1 VLRAL
6 TLCRIALILAGI
18 YGQTARAGETER
30 QLPQLDLTSV
40 DGQIQRL
47 GASESAPIDAIVFMS
62 PECPISCQYVP
73 ELNRLHQRYATKGV
87 RLAGVVSD
95 PTISRSKAGKFAQ
108 EFQLQFPL
116 LFDSSGLLADAC
128 KPSHVP
134 EVFVF
139 RKAQLVYRGRID
151 NTYTAPGTRRQQP
164 TVRDLVG
171 VLETLLAGEEV
182 AFHRTEPI
190 GCPVEQRSQAS
201 SARAVTYNRD
211 IAPIVHAHC
220 TNCHRDGEVAPFA
233 LASYGDVTK
242 RAAWILEVVDS
253 GFMPPWRAK
262 QGHGQFK
269 GERHLTDG
277 EVGLIKSWV
286 SEGAPE
292 GNPDDLP
299 PLPRFASGWRLG
311 QPDLVVRVPDAYEVP
326 ADGPDVFRNFAIKL
340 DLREKIHVK
349 AIEFQPGNRR
359 VVHHA
364 LVLCDPS
371 SRALERDA
379 SDPQSGYP
387 SAATGVE
394 ELVRGAQYLDVWA
407 PGVTSQPFPP
417 GVALPVE
424 PGSALVIN
432 VHYHPS
438 GKPESDQSLVGLY
451 FADESEP
458 ISHPVFVDLLFAV
471 ASADIDIPPGARG
484 HRITADF
491 TLPTDI
497 KLLGVFPHMHY
508 LGTEMKA
515 KAIRPDGQEEPLV
528 WIEKW
533 DFNWQDKFVYS
544 SPLELTKGT
553 RLDLEAWFDNSADNP
568 HNRSDPPQRVL
579 LGEESTDEMCLM
591 ILQAATASQAEA
603 DQLRQ
608 GILQATLK
616 MMANAKMN
624 PEFRRRMVPE
634 ILQLINSSRKK
645 VTKPE

>member
-1 VLRAL
+1 MLRAVS
-6 TLCRIALILAGI
+6 LCRLALILAGY
-18 YGQTARAGETER
+18 YGQTALAGETEL
-30 QLPQLDLTSV
+30 QLPRLDLTSV
-40 DGQIQRL
+40 DGQIHRIA
-47 GASESAPIDAIVFMS
+47 ASESAPIEAIVFVS

-73 ELNRLHQRYATKGV
+73 ELNRLHQRYSIKGV
-87 RLAGVVSD
+87 RLACAISD
-95 PTISRSKAGKFAQ
+95 PSISRSKASRFAQ
-108 EFQLQFPL
+108 EFELQFPL

-139 RKAQLVYRGRID
+139 HKAQLVYRGRID

-171 VLETLLAGEEV
+171 VLDSLTAGEKV
-182 AFHRTEPI
+182 DFHRTEPV
-190 GCPVEQRSQAS
+190 GCPIEQHP
-201 SARAVTYNRD
+201 RALLAQTVTYNRD

-233 LASYGDVTK
+233 LASYGDVAK
-242 RAAWILEVVDS
+242 RAAWILEVVES
-253 GFMPPWRAK
+253 RFMPPWRAK

-299 PLPRFASGWRLG
+299 PLPKFASGWRLG
-311 QPDLVVRVPDAYEVP
+311 QPDLVVRVPDAFEVP

-340 DLREKIHVK
+340 DIRERIHVK

-451 FADESEP
+451 LADESEP
-458 ISHPVFVDLLFAV
+458 ISHPVFVDLLFTV
-471 ASADIDIPPGARG
+471 GSADIDIPPGARG
-484 HRITADF
+484 QRVAADF
-491 TLPTDI
+491 TLPIDV

-515 KAIRPDGQEEPLV
+515 QAIRPGGQEEPLI
-528 WIEKW
+528 WIDEW

-544 SPLELTKGT
+544 SPLELPKGT
-553 RLDLEAWFDNSADNP
+553 RLELEGWFDNSSDNP
-568 HNRSDPPQRVL
+568 HNPSDPPRRVL
-579 LGEESTDEMCLM
+579 FGEDSTDEMCLM

-616 MMANAKMN
+616 VMANAKMN
-624 PEFRRRMVPE
+624 PEFRRRIVPE
-634 ILQLINSSRKK
+634 ILQLINSSQKK
-645 VTKPE
+645 VAKPE